1 LCDILT
7 FFQHNAG
14 EEYLM
19 TTIYIGV
26 MTGTSMDG
34 VDFVA
39 ASFDPL
45 HIHATLTVAF
55 DPHLRDELMAL
66 TLPDD
71 NEIDRMGKADVA
83 LATMIGNGINQLI
96 QENNLDKSQ
105 IKAIGCHGQT
115 IRHRPEHG
123 FTLQIGDPNI
133 ITEITQI
140 PVISDFRRRDMAAG
154 GQGAPLVPAFHQALF
169 QHSTIHRV
177 ILNLGGIANV
187 SMLPAGDE
195 QNVYGFDTG
204 PANILMD
211 AWCHRYTG
219 QPYDE
224 NGNWAAYGQPIRSLL
239 DRLQANEYFSK
250 EPPKSTGREDFNLEW
265 LDEQILDWRND
276 LEYDELED
284 TPENIQATLMKLTT
298 RAIKKAIYRSPLDT
312 GEVYV
317 CGGGAYNSHLLE
329 QLRWRLRKHNWSVQ
343 STSALGLA
351 PTWVEATAFA
361 WLAMR
366 FDQQLSG
373 NLPAVTG
380 AKGYRILGT
389 ITAV

>member
-1 LCDILT
+1 MV
-7 FFQHNAG
+7 A
-14 EEYLM
+14 
-19 TTIYIGV
+19 IYIGV

-34 VDFVA
+34 VDLVA
-39 ASFDPL
+39 ASFEPL
-45 HIHATLTVAF
+45 MLHATSTLSFA
-55 DPHLRDELMAL
+55 PELRAELMAL

-71 NEIDRMGKADVA
+71 NEIDRMGKADVS
-83 LATMIGNGINQLI
+83 LAQMIAHGINELIEKNQL
-96 QENNLDKSQ
+96 DHTK
-105 IKAIGCHGQT
+105 IKAIGSHGQT

-169 QHSTIHRV
+169 QHDSIHRV

-187 SMLPAGDE
+187 SLLTAGNPE
-195 QNVYGFDTG
+195 AVSGFDTG

-211 AWCHRYTG
+211 AWCQRYTG

-239 DRLQANEYFSK
+239 DRLQAHEYFSK

-265 LDEQILDWRND
+265 LDEQLADWRND
-276 LEYDELED
+276 LEYDVLED
-284 TPENIQATLMKLTT
+284 TPENVQATLLKLTI
-298 RAIKKAIYRSPLDT
+298 RAIKKAIYRSDLDT

-343 STSALGLA
+343 TTAALGLA

-366 FDQQLSG
+366 FVQQQSG

-380 AKGYRILGT
+380 AAGYRILGS
-389 ITAV
+389 ITTV

>member
-1 LCDILT
+1 
-7 FFQHNAG
+7 
-14 EEYLM
+14 M
-19 TTIYIGV
+19 TAVYIGV

-34 VDFVA
+34 LDLVA

-45 HIHATLTVAF
+45 QLHATLTLHF
-55 DPHLRDELMAL
+55 EEELRDQLMAL

-71 NEIDRMGKADVA
+71 NEIDRMGIVHVA
-83 LATMIGNGINQLI
+83 LGKMIAQGVNQLI
-96 QENNLDKSQ
+96 EDNKLDRSR
-105 IKAIGCHGQT
+105 IRAIGSHGQT
-115 IRHRPEHG
+115 IRHRPETG
-123 FTLQIGDPNI
+123 FSLQIGDAHI
-133 ITEITQI
+133 ITELTGI
-140 PVISDFRRRDMAAG
+140 PVVYDFRSRDLAAG
-154 GQGAPLVPAFHQALF
+154 GQGAPLVPAFHQELF
-169 QHSTIHRV
+169 QHPSIHRV

-187 SMLPAGDE
+187 TMLPADHSE
-195 QNVYGFDTG
+195 LVYGFDTG

-211 AWCHRYTG
+211 AWCERHTG

-224 NGNWAAYGQPIRSLL
+224 NGDWAAYGQPVRSLL
-239 DRLQANEYFSK
+239 ERLQEHQFFSK

-265 LDEQILDWRND
+265 LDDQISDWRND
-276 LEYDELED
+276 LDYDELED

-298 RAIKKAIYRSPLDT
+298 RAIKKAIYRSKDIMPT

-329 QLRWRLRKHNWSVQ
+329 QLRWRLRKHEWSVQ
-343 STSALGLA
+343 TTEVLGLA

-366 FDQQLSG
+366 FCEGLSG

-380 AKGYRILGT
+380 AKGFRVLGT
-389 ITAV
+389 ITSV

>member
-1 LCDILT
+1 
-7 FFQHNAG
+7 
-14 EEYLM
+14 M
-19 TTIYIGV
+19 TAIYIGV

-34 VDFVA
+34 VDIVA

-45 HIHATLTVAF
+45 QLHATLTLTF
-55 DPHLRDELMAL
+55 DPDLRDELMAL

-83 LATMIGNGINQLI
+83 LAKMIGEGINMLIEQHQL
-96 QENNLDKSQ
+96 DRGQ
-105 IKAIGCHGQT
+105 IRAIGSHGQT

-133 ITEITQI
+133 ITEITKI
-140 PVISDFRRRDMAAG
+140 PVVSDFRRRDMAAG

-169 QHSTIHRV
+169 QHESIHRV

-187 SMLPAGDE
+187 SLLPAGAPE
-195 QNVYGFDTG
+195 QVSGFDTG

-224 NGNWAAYGQPIRSLL
+224 NGNWAGYGQPIRNLL
-239 DRLQANEYFSK
+239 ERLQAHEFFAK
-250 EPPKSTGREDFNLEW
+250 EPPKSTGREDFNLDW
-265 LDEQILDWRND
+265 LDDQLMDWRND
-276 LEYDELED
+276 ELAYDELED
-284 TPENIQATLMKLTT
+284 TPENVQATLLKLTT
-298 RAIKKAIYRSPLDT
+298 RAIKKAIYRSSMDT

-317 CGGGAYNSHLLE
+317 CGGGAYNSQLLE
-329 QLRWRLRKHNWSVQ
+329 QLRWRLRKHQWTLQ
-343 STSALGLA
+343 STADLGLS

-366 FDQQLSG
+366 FVEYLSG

-380 AKGYRILGT
+380 ADGYRILGS

>member
-1 LCDILT
+1 
-7 FFQHNAG
+7 
-14 EEYLM
+14 M
-19 TTIYIGV
+19 TAIYIGV

-34 VDFVA
+34 VDIVA

-45 HIHATLTVAF
+45 QLHATLTLPF
-55 DPHLRDELMAL
+55 DLDLRDELMAL
-66 TLPDD
+66 TLPGD

-83 LATMIGNGINQLI
+83 LAKMIGQGINQLI
-96 QENNLDKSQ
+96 EEHNLPRKQ
-105 IKAIGCHGQT
+105 IKAIGSHGQT

-123 FTLQIGDPNI
+123 FTLQIGDANI

-140 PVISDFRRRDMAAG
+140 PVVADFRRRDMAAG

-169 QHSTIHRV
+169 QHDSIHRV

-187 SMLPAGDE
+187 SLLPAGQPE
-195 QNVYGFDTG
+195 AVYGFDTG

-239 DRLQANEYFSK
+239 ERLQSHEYFSK
-250 EPPKSTGREDFNLEW
+250 EPPKSTGREDFNLDW
-265 LDEQILDWRND
+265 LDEQLADWRND
-276 LEYDELED
+276 VEYMELED
-284 TPENIQATLMKLTT
+284 TPENVQATLLKLTT
-298 RAIKKAIYRSPLDT
+298 RAIKKAIYRSGMPT

-329 QLRWRLRKHNWSVQ
+329 QLRWRLRKHHWSVQ
-343 STSALGLA
+343 TTSVLGLA

-366 FDQQLSG
+366 FVHQQSA

-380 AKGYRILGT
+380 AAGYRILGSM
-389 ITAV
+389 TAV

>member
-1 LCDILT
+1 
-7 FFQHNAG
+7 
-14 EEYLM
+14 M
-19 TTIYIGV
+19 TAIYIGV

-34 VDFVA
+34 VDIVA

-45 HIHATLTVAF
+45 QLHATLTLAF
-55 DPHLRDELMAL
+55 DPDLRDELMAL

-83 LATMIGNGINQLI
+83 LAKMIGEGINTLIEQHQL
-96 QENNLDKSQ
+96 DRGQ
-105 IKAIGCHGQT
+105 IRAIGSHGQT

-133 ITEITQI
+133 ITEITKI
-140 PVISDFRRRDMAAG
+140 PVVSDFRRRDMAAG

-169 QHSTIHRV
+169 QHESIHRV

-187 SMLPAGDE
+187 SLLPAGAPE
-195 QNVYGFDTG
+195 QVSGFDTG

-224 NGNWAAYGQPIRSLL
+224 NGNWAGYGQPIRNLL
-239 DRLQANEYFSK
+239 ERLQAHEFFAK
-250 EPPKSTGREDFNLEW
+250 EPPKSTGREDFNLDW
-265 LDEQILDWRND
+265 LDDQLMDWRND
-276 LEYDELED
+276 ELAYDELED
-284 TPENIQATLMKLTT
+284 TPENVQATLLKLTT
-298 RAIKKAIYRSPLDT
+298 RAIKKAIYRSSMDT

-317 CGGGAYNSHLLE
+317 CGGGAYNSQLLE
-329 QLRWRLRKHNWSVQ
+329 QLRWRLRKHQWTVQ
-343 STSALGLA
+343 STADLGLS

-366 FDQQLSG
+366 FVEYLSG

-380 AKGYRILGT
+380 ADGYRILGSM
-389 ITAV
+389 TAV

>member
-1 LCDILT
+1 
-7 FFQHNAG
+7 
-14 EEYLM
+14 M
-19 TTIYIGV
+19 TAMYIGV

-45 HIHATLTVAF
+45 YLHATLTLPF
-55 DPHLRDELMAL
+55 DPELRDELMAL

-83 LATMIGNGINQLI
+83 LATMIGHGINTLI
-96 QENNLDKSQ
+96 EKNHLDRSQ
-105 IKAIGCHGQT
+105 IKAIGSHGQT

-154 GQGAPLVPAFHQALF
+154 GQGAPLVPAFHQAVF
-169 QHSTIHRV
+169 QHPTIHRV

-187 SMLPAGDE
+187 SLLPAG
-195 QNVYGFDTG
+195 NPNGVSGFDTG

-211 AWCHRYTG
+211 AWCERYTG
-219 QPYDE
+219 HPFDE
-224 NGNWAAYGQPIRSLL
+224 NGNWAAYGQPIRGLL
-239 DRLQANEYFSK
+239 ERLQAHAFFSK
-250 EPPKSTGREDFNLEW
+250 EPPKSTGREDFNLDW
-265 LDEQILDWRND
+265 LDDQLADWRND
-276 LEYDELED
+276 ELEYQELED
-284 TPENIQATLMKLTT
+284 TPENVQATLLKLTT
-298 RAIKKAIYRSPLDT
+298 RAIKKAIYRSDLDT

-329 QLRWRLRKHNWSVQ
+329 QLRWRLRKHHWSVQ
-343 STSALGLA
+343 STSVLGLS

-366 FDQQLSG
+366 FMHQQAG
-373 NLPAVTG
+373 NLPSVTG
-380 AKGYRILGT
+380 AEGFRVLGS
-389 ITAV
+389 ITQR

>member
-1 LCDILT
+1 
-7 FFQHNAG
+7 
-14 EEYLM
+14 M
-19 TTIYIGV
+19 TAIYIGV

-34 VDFVA
+34 VDIVA

-45 HIHATLTVAF
+45 QLHATLTLAF
-55 DPHLRDELMAL
+55 DPDLRNELMAL

-83 LATMIGNGINQLI
+83 LAKMIGEGINTLIEQHQL
-96 QENNLDKSQ
+96 DRSQ
-105 IKAIGCHGQT
+105 IKAIGSHGQT

-140 PVISDFRRRDMAAG
+140 PVVSDFRRRDMAAG

-169 QHSTIHRV
+169 QHESIHRV

-187 SMLPAGDE
+187 SLLPAGAPE
-195 QNVYGFDTG
+195 QVSGFDTG

-239 DRLQANEYFSK
+239 ERLQSHDFFAK
-250 EPPKSTGREDFNLEW
+250 EPPKSTGREDFNLDW
-265 LDEQILDWRND
+265 LDDQIMDWRND
-276 LEYDELED
+276 ELAYDELED
-284 TPENIQATLMKLTT
+284 TPENVQATLLKLTT
-298 RAIKKAIYRSPLDT
+298 RAIKKAIYRSGMDT

-317 CGGGAYNSHLLE
+317 CGGGAYNSQLLE
-329 QLRWRLRKHNWSVQ
+329 QLRWRLRKHQWTVQ
-343 STSALGLA
+343 STADLGLS

-366 FDQQLSG
+366 FVEHLSG

-380 AKGYRILGT
+380 ADGYRILGS

>member
-1 LCDILT
+1 MSD
-7 FFQHNAG
+7 
-14 EEYLM
+14 
-19 TTIYIGV
+19 IYIGV

-34 VDFVA
+34 VDIVA

-45 HIHATLTVAF
+45 QLHATLTVPF
-55 DPHLRDELMAL
+55 DPDLQDQLMAL

-83 LATMIGNGINQLI
+83 LATMIGQGINQLI
-96 QENNLDKSQ
+96 EKNQLDRKK
-105 IKAIGCHGQT
+105 IIAIGSHGQT

-133 ITEITQI
+133 ITELTQI
-140 PVISDFRRRDMAAG
+140 PVVSDFRRRDMAAG

-169 QHSTIHRV
+169 QHASLDRV

-187 SMLPAGDE
+187 SILPADQPE
-195 QNVYGFDTG
+195 QVYGFDTG

-211 AWCHRYTG
+211 AWCERYTG
-219 QPYDE
+219 HPYDE
-224 NGNWAAYGQPIRSLL
+224 NGDWAAYGTPIRALM
-239 DRLQANEYFSK
+239 DRLYAHEFFSK

-265 LDEQILDWRND
+265 LDEQLSDWRND
-276 LEYDELED
+276 ILYEELED
-284 TPENIQATLMKLTT
+284 TPENIQATLAKLTV
-298 RAIKKAIYRSPLDT
+298 RAIQKAIYRSGLEN

-317 CGGGAYNSHLLE
+317 CGGGAYNSHILE
-329 QLRWRLRKHNWSVQ
+329 QLRWRLRKHHWAVQ
-343 STSALGLA
+343 TTDVLGLS

-366 FDQQLSG
+366 FVKQLSG

-380 AKGYRILGT
+380 AQGLRILGS

>member
-1 LCDILT
+1 
-7 FFQHNAG
+7 
-14 EEYLM
+14 M
-19 TTIYIGV
+19 TAIYIGV

-34 VDFVA
+34 VDIVA

-45 HIHATLTVAF
+45 QLHATLTLAF
-55 DPHLRDELMAL
+55 DPDLRNELMAL

-83 LATMIGNGINQLI
+83 LAKMIGEGINTLIEQHQL
-96 QENNLDKSQ
+96 DRSQ
-105 IKAIGCHGQT
+105 IKAIGSHGQT

-140 PVISDFRRRDMAAG
+140 PVVSDFRRRDMAAG

-169 QHSTIHRV
+169 QHESIHRV

-187 SMLPAGDE
+187 SLLPAGAPE
-195 QNVYGFDTG
+195 QVSGFDTG

-239 DRLQANEYFSK
+239 ERLQAHDFFAK
-250 EPPKSTGREDFNLEW
+250 EPPKSTGREDFNLDW
-265 LDEQILDWRND
+265 LDDQIMDWRND
-276 LEYDELED
+276 ELAYDELED
-284 TPENIQATLMKLTT
+284 TPENVQATLLKLTT
-298 RAIKKAIYRSPLDT
+298 RAIKKAIYRSGMDT

-317 CGGGAYNSHLLE
+317 CGGGAYNSQLLE
-329 QLRWRLRKHNWSVQ
+329 QLRWRLRKHQWTVQ
-343 STSALGLA
+343 STADLGLS

-366 FDQQLSG
+366 FVEHLSG

-380 AKGYRILGT
+380 AKGYRILGS

>member
-1 LCDILT
+1 
-7 FFQHNAG
+7 
-14 EEYLM
+14 M
-19 TTIYIGV
+19 TAIYIGV

-34 VDFVA
+34 VDIVA

-45 HIHATLTVAF
+45 QLHATLTLAF
-55 DPHLRDELMAL
+55 DPDLRDELMAL

-83 LATMIGNGINQLI
+83 LATMIGEGINMLIEQNQL
-96 QENNLDKSQ
+96 DRTQ
-105 IKAIGCHGQT
+105 IKAIGSHGQT

-140 PVISDFRRRDMAAG
+140 PVVSDFRRRDMAAG

-169 QHSTIHRV
+169 QHESIHRV

-187 SMLPAGDE
+187 SLLPAGAPE
-195 QNVYGFDTG
+195 QVSGFDTG

-239 DRLQANEYFSK
+239 ERLQSHDFFAK
-250 EPPKSTGREDFNLEW
+250 EPPKSTGREDFNLDW
-265 LDEQILDWRND
+265 LDDQIMDWRND
-276 LEYDELED
+276 ELAYDELED
-284 TPENIQATLMKLTT
+284 VPENVQATLLKLTT
-298 RAIKKAIYRSPLDT
+298 RAIKKAIYRSGMDT

-317 CGGGAYNSHLLE
+317 CGGGAYNSQLLE
-329 QLRWRLRKHNWSVQ
+329 QLRWRLRKHQWTVQ
-343 STSALGLA
+343 STADLGLN

-366 FDQQLSG
+366 FVEYLSG

-380 AKGYRILGT
+380 ADGYRVLGS

>member
-1 LCDILT
+1 
-7 FFQHNAG
+7 
-14 EEYLM
+14 M
-19 TTIYIGV
+19 TAIYIGV

-45 HIHATLTVAF
+45 YLHATLTLPF
-55 DPHLRDELMAL
+55 DPELRDELMAL

-83 LATMIGNGINQLI
+83 LATMIGHGINTLI
-96 QENNLDKSQ
+96 EKNHLDRSQ
-105 IKAIGCHGQT
+105 IKAIGSHGQT

-154 GQGAPLVPAFHQALF
+154 GQGAPLVPAFHQAVF
-169 QHSTIHRV
+169 QHPTIHRV

-187 SMLPAGDE
+187 SLLPAG
-195 QNVYGFDTG
+195 NPNGVSGFDTG

-211 AWCHRYTG
+211 AWCERYTG
-219 QPYDE
+219 HPFDE
-224 NGNWAAYGQPIRSLL
+224 NGNWAAYGQPIRGLL
-239 DRLQANEYFSK
+239 ERLQAHAFFSK
-250 EPPKSTGREDFNLEW
+250 EPPKSTGREDFNLDW
-265 LDEQILDWRND
+265 LDDQLADWRND
-276 LEYDELED
+276 ELEYQELED
-284 TPENIQATLMKLTT
+284 TPENVQATLLKLTT
-298 RAIKKAIYRSPLDT
+298 RAIKKAIYRSDLDT

-329 QLRWRLRKHNWSVQ
+329 QLRWRLRKHHWSVQ
-343 STSALGLA
+343 STSVLGLS

-366 FDQQLSG
+366 FVHQQAG
-373 NLPAVTG
+373 NLPSVTG
-380 AKGYRILGT
+380 AEGFRVLGS
-389 ITAV
+389 ITQR

>member
-1 LCDILT
+1 
-7 FFQHNAG
+7 
-14 EEYLM
+14 M
-19 TTIYIGV
+19 TAIYIGV

-45 HIHATLTVAF
+45 YLHATLTLPF
-55 DPHLRDELMAL
+55 DPELRDELMAL

-83 LATMIGNGINQLI
+83 LATMIGHGINTLI
-96 QENNLDKSQ
+96 EKNHLDRSQ
-105 IKAIGCHGQT
+105 IKAIGSHGQT

-154 GQGAPLVPAFHQALF
+154 GQGAPLVPAFHQAVF
-169 QHSTIHRV
+169 QHPTIHRV

-187 SMLPAGDE
+187 SLLPAG
-195 QNVYGFDTG
+195 NPNGVSGFDTG

-211 AWCHRYTG
+211 AWCERYTG
-219 QPYDE
+219 HPFDE
-224 NGNWAAYGQPIRSLL
+224 NGNWAAYGHPIRGLL
-239 DRLQANEYFSK
+239 ERLQAHAFFSK
-250 EPPKSTGREDFNLEW
+250 EPPKSTGREDFNLDW
-265 LDEQILDWRND
+265 LDDQLADWRND
-276 LEYDELED
+276 ELEYQELED
-284 TPENIQATLMKLTT
+284 TPENVQATLLKLTT
-298 RAIKKAIYRSPLDT
+298 RAIKKAIYRSDLDT

-329 QLRWRLRKHNWSVQ
+329 QLRWRLRKHHWSVQ
-343 STSALGLA
+343 STSVLGLS

-366 FDQQLSG
+366 FMHQQAG
-373 NLPAVTG
+373 NLPSVTG
-380 AKGYRILGT
+380 AEGFRVLGS
-389 ITAV
+389 ITQR

>member
-1 LCDILT
+1 
-7 FFQHNAG
+7 
-14 EEYLM
+14 M
-19 TTIYIGV
+19 TSIYIGV

-34 VDFVA
+34 VDLVA

-45 HIHATLTVAF
+45 HLHATLTIPF
-55 DPHLRDELMAL
+55 EPELRDELMAL

-71 NEIDRMGKADVA
+71 NEIDRMGKADVT
-83 LATMIGNGINQLI
+83 LAKLIGHGINELI
-96 QENNLDKSQ
+96 EKNHLDRSQ
-105 IKAIGCHGQT
+105 IKAIGSHGQT

-133 ITEITQI
+133 ITEITKI

-154 GQGAPLVPAFHQALF
+154 GQGAPLVPAFHQAIF
-169 QHSTIHRV
+169 QHSSIHRV

-187 SMLPAGDE
+187 SLLPAGRPED
-195 QNVYGFDTG
+195 VYGFDTG

-211 AWCHRYTG
+211 AWCERYTG
-219 QPYDE
+219 HPYDE
-224 NGNWAAYGQPIRSLL
+224 NVNWAAYGHPIRGLL
-239 DRLQANEYFSK
+239 ERLQAHEFFSK
-250 EPPKSTGREDFNLEW
+250 EPPKSTGREDFNIDW
-265 LDEQILDWRND
+265 LDDQLADWRND
-276 LEYDELED
+276 ELEYDELED
-284 TPENIQATLMKLTT
+284 TPENVQATLLKLTT
-298 RAIKKAIYRSPLDT
+298 RAIKKAIYRSDLDT

-343 STSALGLA
+343 STSVLGLS

-366 FDQQLSG
+366 FMTQQSG
-373 NLPAVTG
+373 NLPSVTG
-380 AKGYRILGT
+380 AEGFRVLGT
-389 ITAV
+389 MTCV

>member
-1 LCDILT
+1 MS
-7 FFQHNAG
+7 A
-14 EEYLM
+14 
-19 TTIYIGV
+19 IYIGV

-39 ASFDPL
+39 ASFEPL
-45 HIHATLTVAF
+45 QLHGTLTLEF
-55 DPHLRDELMAL
+55 DPELRSELMAL
-66 TLPDD
+66 ALPDD

-83 LATMIGNGINQLI
+83 LAKMIGHGINQLI
-96 QENNLDKSQ
+96 EQHQLPREQ
-105 IKAIGCHGQT
+105 IKAIGSHGQT

-123 FTLQIGDPNI
+123 FSLQIGDPNI

-140 PVISDFRRRDMAAG
+140 PVVSDFRRRDLAAG

-169 QHSTIHRV
+169 QHSEIHRV
-177 ILNLGGIANV
+177 ILNLGGIANI
-187 SMLPAGDE
+187 SILPAGDAYG
-195 QNVYGFDTG
+195 VYGYDTG

-224 NGNWAAYGQPIRSLL
+224 GGSWAAYGQPIRNLL
-239 DRLQANEYFSK
+239 NRLQNHDFFAK

-265 LDEQILDWRND
+265 LDEQLADWRSD
-276 LEYDELED
+276 LEYNELED
-284 TPENIQATLMKLTT
+284 LPENVQATLLKLTT
-298 RAIKKAIYRSPLDT
+298 RAIKKAIYRSPLET

-317 CGGGAYNSHLLE
+317 CGGGAYNTQLLE

-343 STSALGLA
+343 TTQALGLS
-351 PTWVEATAFA
+351 PTWVEGTAFA

-366 FDQQLSG
+366 FMQQHSG

-380 AKGYRILGT
+380 AHGFRVLGSVT
-389 ITAV
+389 CV

>member
-1 LCDILT
+1 
-7 FFQHNAG
+7 
-14 EEYLM
+14 
-19 TTIYIGV
+19 
-26 MTGTSMDG
+26 
-34 VDFVA
+34 
-39 ASFDPL
+39 
-45 HIHATLTVAF
+45 
-55 DPHLRDELMAL
+55 MAL

-83 LATMIGNGINQLI
+83 LAKMIGEGINTLIEQHQL
-96 QENNLDKSQ
+96 DRSQ
-105 IKAIGCHGQT
+105 IKAIGSHGQT

-140 PVISDFRRRDMAAG
+140 PVVSDFRRRDMAAG

-169 QHSTIHRV
+169 QHESIHRV

-187 SMLPAGDE
+187 SLLPAGAPE
-195 QNVYGFDTG
+195 QVSGFDTG

-239 DRLQANEYFSK
+239 ERLQAHDFFAK
-250 EPPKSTGREDFNLEW
+250 EPPKSTGREDFNLDW
-265 LDEQILDWRND
+265 LDDQIMDWRND
-276 LEYDELED
+276 ELAYDELED
-284 TPENIQATLMKLTT
+284 TPENVQATLLKLTT
-298 RAIKKAIYRSPLDT
+298 RAIKKAIYRSGMDT

-317 CGGGAYNSHLLE
+317 CGGGAYNSQLLE
-329 QLRWRLRKHNWSVQ
+329 QLRWRLRKHQWTVQ
-343 STSALGLA
+343 STADLGLS

-366 FDQQLSG
+366 FVEHLSG

-380 AKGYRILGT
+380 ADGYRILGS
-389 ITAV
+389 ITVV

>member
-1 LCDILT
+1 
-7 FFQHNAG
+7 
-14 EEYLM
+14 M
-19 TTIYIGV
+19 TAIYIGV

-34 VDFVA
+34 VDIVA

-45 HIHATLTVAF
+45 QLHATLTLSF
-55 DPHLRDELMAL
+55 DPDLRDELMAL
-66 TLPDD
+66 TLPSD

-83 LATMIGNGINQLI
+83 LAKMIGEGINQLI
-96 QENNLDKSQ
+96 EQSHLDRSQ
-105 IKAIGCHGQT
+105 IKAIGSHGQT

-154 GQGAPLVPAFHQALF
+154 GQGAPLVPAFHQDMF
-169 QHSTIHRV
+169 QHESIHRV

-187 SMLPAGDE
+187 SMLPAGQPD
-195 QNVYGFDTG
+195 QVYGFDTG

-211 AWCHRYTG
+211 AWCERFTG

-239 DRLQANEYFSK
+239 DRLQAHEYFSK

-265 LDEQILDWRND
+265 LDEQIADWHND
-276 LEYDELED
+276 LEYNELED
-284 TPENIQATLMKLTT
+284 IPENIQATLLKLTT
-298 RAIKKAIYRSPLDT
+298 RAIKKAIYRSNMDT

-343 STSALGLA
+343 TTSAIGLV

-366 FDQQLSG
+366 FVNQQSG

-380 AKGYRILGT
+380 AAGYRILGS

>member
-1 LCDILT
+1 
-7 FFQHNAG
+7 
-14 EEYLM
+14 
-19 TTIYIGV
+19 
-26 MTGTSMDG
+26 MDG
-34 VDFVA
+34 VDIVA

-45 HIHATLTVAF
+45 QLHATLTLSF
-55 DPHLRDELMAL
+55 DPDLRDELMAL
-66 TLPDD
+66 TLPGD

-83 LATMIGNGINQLI
+83 LAKMIGEGINQLI
-96 QENNLDKSQ
+96 KQSHLDRSQ
-105 IKAIGCHGQT
+105 IKAVGSHGQT

-154 GQGAPLVPAFHQALF
+154 GQGAPLVPAFHQDIF
-169 QHSTIHRV
+169 QHESIHRV

-187 SMLPAGDE
+187 SMLPAGQPD
-195 QNVYGFDTG
+195 QVYGFDTG

-211 AWCHRYTG
+211 AWCERFTG

-224 NGNWAAYGQPIRSLL
+224 NGNWAAYGHPIRSLL
-239 DRLQANEYFSK
+239 DRLQSHEYFSK

-265 LDEQILDWRND
+265 LDEQIADWRND

-284 TPENIQATLMKLTT
+284 SPENVQATLMKLTT
-298 RAIKKAIYRSPLDT
+298 RAIKKAIYRSDMDT

-343 STSALGLA
+343 TTSAIGLA

-366 FDQQLSG
+366 FIQQLSG
-373 NLPAVTG
+373 NLPTVTG
-380 AKGYRILGT
+380 AQGDRILGT

>member
-1 LCDILT
+1 
-7 FFQHNAG
+7 
-14 EEYLM
+14 M
-19 TTIYIGV
+19 TSIYIGV

-45 HIHATLTVAF
+45 HLHATLTIPF
-55 DPHLRDELMAL
+55 EPELRDELMAL

-71 NEIDRMGKADVA
+71 NEIDRMGKADIT
-83 LATMIGNGINQLI
+83 LAKLIGHGINELI
-96 QENNLDKSQ
+96 EKNHLDRSQ
-105 IKAIGCHGQT
+105 IKAIGSHGQT

-133 ITEITQI
+133 ITEITKI

-154 GQGAPLVPAFHQALF
+154 GQGAPLVPAFHQAIF
-169 QHSTIHRV
+169 QHSSIHRV

-187 SMLPAGDE
+187 SLLPAGRPED
-195 QNVYGFDTG
+195 VYGFDTG

-211 AWCHRYTG
+211 AWCERYTG
-219 QPYDE
+219 HPYDE
-224 NGNWAAYGQPIRSLL
+224 NGNWAAYGHPIRGLL
-239 DRLQANEYFSK
+239 ERLQAHEFFSK
-250 EPPKSTGREDFNLEW
+250 EPPKSTGREDFNIDW
-265 LDEQILDWRND
+265 LDDQLADWRND
-276 LEYDELED
+276 ELEYDELED
-284 TPENIQATLMKLTT
+284 TPENVQATLLKLTT
-298 RAIKKAIYRSPLDT
+298 RAIKKAIYRSDLDT

-343 STSALGLA
+343 STSVLGLS

-361 WLAMR
+361 WLSMR
-366 FDQQLSG
+366 FMTQQSG
-373 NLPAVTG
+373 NLPSVTG
-380 AKGYRILGT
+380 AEGFRVLGT
-389 ITAV
+389 MTCV

>member
-1 LCDILT
+1 MS
-7 FFQHNAG
+7 A
-14 EEYLM
+14 
-19 TTIYIGV
+19 IYIGV

-34 VDFVA
+34 VDIVA
-39 ASFDPL
+39 ASFEPL
-45 HIHATLTVAF
+45 QLHATLTVPF
-55 DPHLRDELMAL
+55 EPELRDELMAL

-83 LATMIGNGINQLI
+83 LAKMIGDGINILIEKHQL
-96 QENNLDKSQ
+96 DRSQ
-105 IKAIGCHGQT
+105 IKAIGSHGQT

-140 PVISDFRRRDMAAG
+140 PVVSDFRRRDMAAG

-169 QHSTIHRV
+169 QHPSIHRV

-187 SMLPAGDE
+187 SMLPANNSDG
-195 QNVYGFDTG
+195 VFGFDTG

-211 AWCHRYTG
+211 AWCHRHTG
-219 QPYDE
+219 HPYDE
-224 NGNWAAYGQPIRSLL
+224 NGDWAAYGNPIRSLL
-239 DRLQANEYFSK
+239 DRLYAHEYFSK
-250 EPPKSTGREDFNLEW
+250 EPPKSTGREDFNIDW
-265 LDEQILDWRND
+265 LDDQLIDWRND
-276 LEYDELED
+276 LTYDELED
-284 TPENIQATLMKLTT
+284 TPENIQATLLKLTV
-298 RAIKKAIYRSPLDT
+298 RAIQKAIYRSEMET

-317 CGGGAYNSHLLE
+317 CGGGAYNSYLLE

-343 STSALGLA
+343 PTDVLGLS

-366 FDQQLSG
+366 FVNGLSG

-380 AKGYRILGT
+380 ASDFRILGT

>member
-1 LCDILT
+1 
-7 FFQHNAG
+7 
-14 EEYLM
+14 M
-19 TTIYIGV
+19 TAIYIGV

-34 VDFVA
+34 VDIVA

-45 HIHATLTVAF
+45 KLHATLTLAF
-55 DPHLRDELMAL
+55 DPDLRDELMAL

-83 LATMIGNGINQLI
+83 LAQMIGQGINQLI
-96 QENNLDKSQ
+96 TENKLDKTQ
-105 IKAIGCHGQT
+105 IKAIGSHGQT

-169 QHSTIHRV
+169 QHESIHRV

-187 SMLPAGDE
+187 SMLPAGNP
-195 QNVYGFDTG
+195 QGVYGFDTG

-224 NGNWAAYGQPIRSLL
+224 NGSWAAYGQPIRALL
-239 DRLQANEYFSK
+239 DRLQEHEFFSK

-276 LEYDELED
+276 SEYEELED
-284 TPENIQATLMKLTT
+284 TPENVQATLLKVTT
-298 RAIKKAIYRSPLDT
+298 RAIKKAIYRSGMDT

-317 CGGGAYNSHLLE
+317 CGGGAYNAHLLE
-329 QLRWRLRKHNWSVQ
+329 QLRWRLRKHHWSVQ
-343 STSALGLA
+343 TTSDLGLA
-351 PTWVEATAFA
+351 PTWVEGTAFA

-366 FDQQLSG
+366 FMHQLSG
-373 NLPAVTG
+373 NLPQVTG
-380 AKGYRILGT
+380 AKDYRILGT

>member
-1 LCDILT
+1 
-7 FFQHNAG
+7 
-14 EEYLM
+14 M
-19 TTIYIGV
+19 TAIYIGV

-34 VDFVA
+34 VDIVA

-45 HIHATLTVAF
+45 QLHATLTLAF
-55 DPHLRDELMAL
+55 DPDLRDELMAL

-83 LATMIGNGINQLI
+83 LAKMIGEGINMLIEQHQL
-96 QENNLDKSQ
+96 DRGQ
-105 IKAIGCHGQT
+105 IKAIGSHGQT

-133 ITEITQI
+133 ITEITNI
-140 PVISDFRRRDMAAG
+140 PVVSDFRRRDMAAG

-169 QHSTIHRV
+169 QHESIHRV

-187 SMLPAGDE
+187 SLLPAGAPE
-195 QNVYGFDTG
+195 QVSGFDTG

-224 NGNWAAYGQPIRSLL
+224 NGNWAGYGQPIRNLL
-239 DRLQANEYFSK
+239 ERLQAHEFFAK
-250 EPPKSTGREDFNLEW
+250 EPPKSTGREDFNLDW
-265 LDEQILDWRND
+265 LDDQLMDWRND
-276 LEYDELED
+276 ELAYDELED
-284 TPENIQATLMKLTT
+284 TPENVQATLLKLTT
-298 RAIKKAIYRSPLDT
+298 RAIKKAIYRSSMDT

-317 CGGGAYNSHLLE
+317 CGGGAYNSQLLE
-329 QLRWRLRKHNWSVQ
+329 QLRWRLRKHQWTVQ
-343 STSALGLA
+343 STADLGLS

-366 FDQQLSG
+366 FVEYLSG

-380 AKGYRILGT
+380 ADGYRILGSM
-389 ITAV
+389 TAV

>member
-1 LCDILT
+1 
-7 FFQHNAG
+7 
-14 EEYLM
+14 M
-19 TTIYIGV
+19 TAIYIGV

-34 VDFVA
+34 VDIVA

-45 HIHATLTVAF
+45 QLHATLTLAF
-55 DPHLRDELMAL
+55 DPDLRNELMAL

-71 NEIDRMGKADVA
+71 NEIDCMGKADVA
-83 LATMIGNGINQLI
+83 LAKMIGEGINTLIEQHQL
-96 QENNLDKSQ
+96 DRSQ
-105 IKAIGCHGQT
+105 IKAIGSHGQT

-140 PVISDFRRRDMAAG
+140 PVVSDFRRRDMAAG

-169 QHSTIHRV
+169 QHESIHRV

-187 SMLPAGDE
+187 SLLPAGAPE
-195 QNVYGFDTG
+195 QVSGFDTG

-239 DRLQANEYFSK
+239 ERLQAHDFFAK
-250 EPPKSTGREDFNLEW
+250 EPPKSTGREDFNLDW
-265 LDEQILDWRND
+265 LDDQIMDWRND
-276 LEYDELED
+276 ELAYDELED
-284 TPENIQATLMKLTT
+284 TPENVQATLLKLTT
-298 RAIKKAIYRSPLDT
+298 RAIKKAIYRSGMDT

-317 CGGGAYNSHLLE
+317 CGGGAYNSQLLE
-329 QLRWRLRKHNWSVQ
+329 QLRWRLRKHQWTVQ
-343 STSALGLA
+343 STADLGLS

-366 FDQQLSG
+366 FVEHLSG

-380 AKGYRILGT
+380 ADGYRILGS

>member
-1 LCDILT
+1 
-7 FFQHNAG
+7 
-14 EEYLM
+14 M
-19 TTIYIGV
+19 TAIYIGV

-34 VDFVA
+34 VDIVA

-45 HIHATLTVAF
+45 QLHATLTLTF
-55 DPHLRDELMAL
+55 DPDLRDELMAL

-83 LATMIGNGINQLI
+83 LAKMIGEGINMLIEQHQL
-96 QENNLDKSQ
+96 DRGQ
-105 IKAIGCHGQT
+105 IRAIGSHGQT

-133 ITEITQI
+133 ITEITKI
-140 PVISDFRRRDMAAG
+140 PVVSDFRRRDMAAG

-169 QHSTIHRV
+169 QHESIHRV

-187 SMLPAGDE
+187 SLLPAGAPE
-195 QNVYGFDTG
+195 QVSGFDTG

-224 NGNWAAYGQPIRSLL
+224 NGNWAGYGQPIRNLL
-239 DRLQANEYFSK
+239 ERLQAHEFFAK
-250 EPPKSTGREDFNLEW
+250 EPPKSTGREDFNLDW
-265 LDEQILDWRND
+265 LDDQLMDWRND
-276 LEYDELED
+276 ELAYDELED
-284 TPENIQATLMKLTT
+284 TPENVQATLLKLTT
-298 RAIKKAIYRSPLDT
+298 RAIKKAIYRSSMDT

-317 CGGGAYNSHLLE
+317 CGGGAYNSQLLE
-329 QLRWRLRKHNWSVQ
+329 QLRWRLRKHQWTVQ
-343 STSALGLA
+343 STADLGLS

-366 FDQQLSG
+366 FVEYLSG

-380 AKGYRILGT
+380 ADGYRILGS